1 MGDLLGLEDN
11 MDGKKYIK
19 FMPSVNGWKAGDD
32 EVTIDKF
39 LLDPNSIKS
48 GWGLIQE
55 GFSPDWHWDDEVGI
69 RKSLPT
75 QRNDGTLLTEDEKL
89 KYKRGFSVDIYT
101 KDLGIRTWS
110 SNAKGVSQGFLSLYT
125 ALHPEISKNAG
136 KVAVVEYTGSK
147 AVTYGKG
154 SSRIPEFELKGW
166 RADDSFEATT
176 DTFEETALDESKTNG
191 SVTLQQE
198 TEEIPF

>member
-1 MGDLLGLEDN
+1 M
-11 MDGKKYIK
+11 
-19 FMPSVNGWKAGDD
+19 
-32 EVTIDKF
+32 
-39 LLDPNSIKS
+39 
-48 GWGLIQE
+48 
-55 GFSPDWHWDDEVGI
+55 
-69 RKSLPT
+69 
-75 QRNDGTLLTEDEKL
+75 
-89 KYKRGFSVDIYT
+89 
-101 KDLGIRTWS
+101 
-110 SNAKGVSQGFLSLYT
+110 
-125 ALHPEISKNAG
+125 HPEISKNAG